1 MANEKISEFAVDSDI
16 EGIDGLAAM
25 RVTSGT
31 NLPVQFGNVAV
42 PGFAFTL
49 ENILKTKT
57 DRTDPDP
64 NNWSDVP
71 SNVIPSSGS
80 SGVDEGIMW
89 RRSNGDNT
97 IHMHQQNGGQ
107 NLYFENKYQLGQ
119 LRSGVVFNG
128 QSDWQVLQGGD
139 NSTLFLD
146 NTRNGAGYGIRIQSG
161 VDTGTAGDFLINA
174 RGTNANLD
182 IFSGKN
188 INIKSGKGTG
198 GQQAG
203 DIVVTLGTTSPNVN
217 QVLAAKDAN
226 GTLEWQDKTV
236 NTNTEYV
243 FDTSIQSTN
252 IRLDLKDTE
261 STPNVVGT
269 LLFEHGNGIML
280 DDNVTIGSNASFSI
294 DLDLRNNSGVNTSG
308 LFFDTASSNQLAV
321 QLIPQGGI
329 YFTTLNNP
337 GLGVD
342 LTATSIVGDLPVN
355 KGGTG
360 ASTAAAARTNLDVDQ
375 AGTDNSTPVTL
386 DTSNYDYLSIS
397 AQEIELLAINLVEH
411 VTDTLPI
418 TSGGT
423 GADNAA
429 DARNELGVDPAG
441 TDNSTPV
448 TLAGT
453 PDYITIS
460 GQTITRN
467 QIDLTSD
474 VTGVLPVNNGGAVPK
489 AFQTLL
495 DASTNTSW
503 TVKNGYNAKIDFDA
517 ASSNSY
523 DFTSST
529 ITATDGDYGTLVVI
543 NGSTAGTIT
552 FPNNSMFVGGN
563 SPTPTDDGIDI
574 YSFVYDGTNYYWTY
588 GLDNKA

>member
-1 MANEKISEFAVDSDI
+1 
-16 EGIDGLAAM
+16 
-25 RVTSGT
+25 
-31 NLPVQFGNVAV
+31 
-42 PGFAFTL
+42 
-49 ENILKTKT
+49 
-57 DRTDPDP
+57 
-64 NNWSDVP
+64 
-71 SNVIPSSGS
+71 
-80 SGVDEGIMW
+80 
-89 RRSNGDNT
+89 
-97 IHMHQQNGGQ
+97 
-107 NLYFENKYQLGQ
+107 
-119 LRSGVVFNG
+119 
-128 QSDWQVLQGGD
+128 
-139 NSTLFLD
+139 
-146 NTRNGAGYGIRIQSG
+146 
-161 VDTGTAGDFLINA
+161 
-174 RGTNANLD
+174 
-182 IFSGKN
+182 
-188 INIKSGKGTG
+188 
-198 GQQAG
+198 
-203 DIVVTLGTTSPNVN
+203 
-217 QVLAAKDAN
+217 
-226 GTLEWQDKTV
+226 
-236 NTNTEYV
+236 
-243 FDTSIQSTN
+243 
-252 IRLDLKDTE
+252 
-261 STPNVVGT
+261 
-269 LLFEHGNGIML
+269 
-280 DDNVTIGSNASFSI
+280 
-294 DLDLRNNSGVNTSG
+294 
-308 LFFDTASSNQLAV
+308 
-321 QLIPQGGI
+321 IPQGGI

-588 GLDNKA
+588 G

>member
-1 MANEKISEFAVDSDI
+1 
-16 EGIDGLAAM
+16 
-25 RVTSGT
+25 
-31 NLPVQFGNVAV
+31 
-42 PGFAFTL
+42 
-49 ENILKTKT
+49 
-57 DRTDPDP
+57 
-64 NNWSDVP
+64 
-71 SNVIPSSGS
+71 
-80 SGVDEGIMW
+80 
-89 RRSNGDNT
+89 
-97 IHMHQQNGGQ
+97 
-107 NLYFENKYQLGQ
+107 
-119 LRSGVVFNG
+119 
-128 QSDWQVLQGGD
+128 
-139 NSTLFLD
+139 
-146 NTRNGAGYGIRIQSG
+146 
-161 VDTGTAGDFLINA
+161 
-174 RGTNANLD
+174 
-182 IFSGKN
+182 
-188 INIKSGKGTG
+188 
-198 GQQAG
+198 
-203 DIVVTLGTTSPNVN
+203 
-217 QVLAAKDAN
+217 
-226 GTLEWQDKTV
+226 
-236 NTNTEYV
+236 
-243 FDTSIQSTN
+243 
-252 IRLDLKDTE
+252 
-261 STPNVVGT
+261 
-269 LLFEHGNGIML
+269 ML